1 MRTCTAYPASSVARR
16 ARVANVSQTAYAAHV
31 HPLPPSRLH
40 PSFCPRGKTEKDE
53 RPAGRVNKGPRT
65 NGCKLK
71 NGTTAASARLLFAES
86 SRALSL
92 SISYRLPFP
101 ILQPSFPFCCRHNLN
116 LRRPDD
122 TRETYVHRCHSI
134 LSPPSLPLL
143 SSVSSP
149 LPRGGFPPWRFSLEF
164 LLRFE
169 FFLPPSLDS
178 FSRFLLSRDPYF
190 PSTVLFLAAGRCGSH
205 ERDRSRRRRNLIVA
219 PPGLMRK

>member
-92 SISYRLPFP
+92 SISYRLPFS

-134 LSPPSLPLL
+134 LSPPPSLCSPPFLLLFREEVSPFGGSPLNFC
-143 SSVSSP
+143 SVSNFSSP
-149 LPRGGFPPWRFSLEF
+149 LFRFFFAFPFVSRSLLTSPRPYCFWPRGG
-164 LLRFE
+164 
-169 FFLPPSLDS
+169 
-178 FSRFLLSRDPYF
+178 
-190 PSTVLFLAAGRCGSH
+190 VAAT
-205 ERDRSRRRRNLIVA
+205 DRGDVVI
-219 PPGLMRK
+219 